1 MEALWTSLVGIFLI
15 AWTLR
20 EIFTD
25 LFQPSGS
32 GSLSSFVGKQLFRLA
47 QRMRW
52 MMRSAGPLS
61 IVIVITT
68 WALLVTVGFALVYW
82 ARFPQAFTVPPPG
95 VRDKLGKVWVV
106 LYFSLTS
113 LTTLAAGEIVPKGS
127 WIRLVAALES
137 LIGISLVTASVT
149 WIVLIYPA
157 LGRMRTL
164 ARRASTLLRA
174 QKQTGVDVISGD
186 VENLLG
192 DLAESVMRTRVD
204 FIHFPLIYYFHADT
218 EGASLANSLTSLW
231 QLADTATDQKHSE
244 RVRLAA
250 TVLTIALT
258 DTADFLQERF
268 VPGADQK
275 DPPAVFRAVAQ
286 DHLQLN

>member
-1 MEALWTSLVGIFLI
+1 MEAFWTSVAGICLI

-20 EIFTD
+20 EIFMD

-32 GSLSSFVGKQLFRLA
+32 GSLSSFIAKQLFRMA
-47 QRMRW
+47 RHMHW

-61 IVIVITT
+61 IVVVITT

-82 ARFPQAFTVPPPG
+82 ARFPQAFTISLPG
-95 VRDKLGKVWVV
+95 PRDKVGKGWVV
-106 LYFSLTS
+106 LYFSLAS
-113 LTTLAAGEIVPKGS
+113 LTTLASGEIMPNGS

-186 VENLLG
+186 AENLLG
-192 DLAESVMRTRVD
+192 DLAESVMRTRID
-204 FIHFPLIYYFHADT
+204 FIHFPLIYYFHSDT
-218 EGASLANSLTSLW
+218 EGASLANSLNSLW
-231 QLADTATDQKHSE
+231 EFANTATGEKQPE

-250 TVLTIALT
+250 TVLKIAL
-258 DTADFLQERF
+258 ADAADLLQKRF
-268 VPGADQK
+268 VPAADPR
-275 DPPAVFRAVAQ
+275 DPPGVFRVVAQ